1 MPGGRLTD
9 EDRSRIAAGLGD
21 GLGYAEI
28 ARRLD
33 RPTSTVSREVGRNGG
48 PGNYRAE
55 RARALTRRRAQR
67 RGPVAPA
74 PAPPADVHGRRD
86 PAAVRAFVDQF
97 SARMAETGLSRMASR
112 VLVCL
117 FATDSGTLTAAEL
130 ARDLRVSPAS
140 VSKAVGYLEELAL
153 VRREREVRGRRER
166 YTVEDDLWTRSWR
179 ASARK
184 QVTWADAARQ
194 GVEILGATTPAGAR
208 LDDMS
213 QFFDQLARDMTGD
226 FGGAAIDDALTVLA
240 ASMHVTSRLT
250 PEYLATALGWPR
262 ERVVNAL
269 REAGSDRLTRTQRE
283 ALDPLRANDVRGP
296 GGSATVAG

>member
-1 MPGGRLTD
+1 MMPGGRLTD

-48 PGNYRAE
+48 PGDYRAE
-55 RARALTRRRAQR
+55 QARALTRRRAQR
-67 RGPVAPA
+67 RGPVAPVPQPTVDA
-74 PAPPADVHGRRD
+74 HGRD
-86 PAAVRAFVDQF
+86 PAAVRDFVEQF

-130 ARDLRVSPAS
+130 GRHLRVSPAS

-153 VRREREVRGRRER
+153 VRREREARGRRER
-166 YTVEDDLWTRSWR
+166 YAVEDDVWTRAWR
-179 ASARK
+179 ASAEK

-208 LDDMS
+208 LEDMS
-213 QFFDQLARDMTGD
+213 QFFAQLARDMTGD

-250 PEYLATALGWPR
+250 PEHLATALGWPR
-262 ERVVNAL
+262 ERVINAL
-269 REAGSDRLTRTQRE
+269 REAGSDRLTRAQRE
-283 ALDPLRANDVRGP
+283 ALDR
-296 GGSATVAG
+296 